1 MYIPKNK
8 IITNLYTNGTGE
20 GNPDGSDN
28 GFIRSP
34 LYIKGTNLIYEGYY
48 WKDYKGKYYTG
59 KTPNDKPT
67 QELVFIK
74 RNTVN
79 NETSQR
85 FQTTVNNSPSNY
97 PFPGEEETTLFVPS
111 LPQEYINIINPNS
124 KMPPP
129 NVNLPTH
136 YYPKPTQEDY
146 KIGAFRRYF
155 CVKANENIF
164 LEIDEKTF
172 KALSTQDDK
181 WRWNLYDPFF
191 VEWVLIGDQS
201 NVRTANFNSSKIVEE
216 IKVGFQKF
224 LRFNYLK
231 FYQPPTKESKITSS
245 TPPPNPTQPNS
256 SMGGY

>member
-8 IITNLYTNGTGE
+8 IITNLYTNGLQINNSEGE
-20 GNPDGSDN
+20 KY
-28 GFIRSP
+28 F
-34 LYIKGTNLIYEGYY
+34 YIINTDIIYKGYY
-48 WKDYKGKYYTG
+48 WKDYKGKFYTG

-67 QELVFIK
+67 QQLIENSVNKDGNNTSYGLQVTLTSTDEFDFNAGESTNIDPFI
-74 RNTVN
+74 T
-79 NETSQR
+79 ETY
-85 FQTTVNNSPSNY
+85 NSLLEDKNIKPFSTLLLPS
-97 PFPGEEETTLFVPS
+97 
-111 LPQEYINIINPNS
+111 
-124 KMPPP
+124 
-129 NVNLPTH
+129 H

-155 CVKANENIF
+155 CVKSNENIF

-172 KALSTQDDK
+172 KALSTQDNK
-181 WRWNLYDPFF
+181 WRWNLYDAFF

-201 NVRTANFNSSKIVEE
+201 NVRTANFNSSKIVEK

>member
-8 IITNLYTNGTGE
+8 IITNLYTNGLQINNPEGE
-20 GNPDGSDN
+20 EY
-28 GFIRSP
+28 F
-34 LYIKGTNLIYEGYY
+34 YIINTDIIYEGYY
-48 WKDYKGKYYTG
+48 WKDYKGKFYTG

-67 QELVFIK
+67 QQLIPNPVNKDGNNTSYGLQVTLTSTDEFDFNAGEPTNIDPFI
-74 RNTVN
+74 T
-79 NETSQR
+79 ETY
-85 FQTTVNNSPSNY
+85 NSLLEDKNY
-97 PFPGEEETTLFVPS
+97 EPISTL
-111 LPQEYINIINPNS
+111 I
-124 KMPPP
+124 
-129 NVNLPTH
+129 LPTH

-155 CVKANENIF
+155 CVKSNESIF

-172 KALSTQDDK
+172 QSLSTQDAK

-201 NVRTANFNSSKIVEE
+201 NVRTSNFNSSKTIER
-216 IKVGFQKF
+216 IRGGFQKF

-231 FYQPPTKESKITSS
+231 FYQPPTKESKMTSS
-245 TPPPNPTQPNS
+245 SPPPNPPQPNS

>member
-8 IITNLYTNGTGE
+8 IITNLYTNGLQINNPEGE
-20 GNPDGSDN
+20 KY
-28 GFIRSP
+28 F
-34 LYIKGTNLIYEGYY
+34 YIINTNIIYEGYY
-48 WKDYKGKYYTG
+48 WKDYKGKFYTG

-67 QELVFIK
+67 QQLIENSVNKDGNNTSYGLQVTLTSTDEFDFNAGESTNIDPFI
-74 RNTVN
+74 T
-79 NETSQR
+79 ETY
-85 FQTTVNNSPSNY
+85 NSLLEEKNY
-97 PFPGEEETTLFVPS
+97 K
-111 LPQEYINIINPNS
+111 PNS
-124 KMPPP
+124 TLI
-129 NVNLPTH
+129 LPTH

-201 NVRTANFNSSKIVEE
+201 NVRTANFNSSKIIEK

-256 SMGGY
+256 SIGGY